1 MKKLL
6 VLFIAS
12 SLSLFA
18 TIDGHDENLVIK
30 AVAEKLKKRLNDE
43 ISFTDI
49 YVEENKT
56 TPKGGKYVVF
66 EYTLESDID
75 TKPYLKMFGE
85 EGLSLIYCEMF
96 IGDKLDNVIVVKLR
110 QNGKVV
116 AEYKADAKKC
126 SSKLK

>member
-18 TIDGHDENLVIK
+18 TIDGYDENLIIK
-30 AVAEKLKKRLNDE
+30 ATEQSKKRLNDE
-43 ISFTDI
+43 ISLTDI

-66 EYTLESDID
+66 EYTLESDTN

-85 EGLSLIYCEMF
+85 EGDSLTYCKMF

>member
-18 TIDGHDENLVIK
+18 TIDGHDENLIIK

-43 ISFTDI
+43 ISLTDI

-66 EYTLESDID
+66 EYTLESDMD
-75 TKPYLKMFGE
+75 TKLYLKIFGE
-85 EGLSLIYCEMF
+85 EGHSLTYCKMF

>member
-18 TIDGHDENLVIK
+18 TIDGHDENLIIK

-66 EYTLESDID
+66 EYTLESDMD

-85 EGLSLIYCEMF
+85 EGDSLTYCKMF

>member
-18 TIDGHDENLVIK
+18 TIDGYDENLIIK

-66 EYTLESDID
+66 EYTLESDMD

-85 EGLSLIYCEMF
+85 EGHSLTYCKMF

-116 AEYKADAKKC
+116 AEYKDDAKKC

>member
-18 TIDGHDENLVIK
+18 TIDGYDENLIIK
-30 AVAEKLKKRLNDE
+30 AVEQSKKRLNDE
-43 ISFTDI
+43 ISLTDI

-66 EYTLESDID
+66 EYTLESDTN
-75 TKPYLKMFGE
+75 TKPYLKKFGE

>member
-18 TIDGHDENLVIK
+18 TIDGYDENLIIK
-30 AVAEKLKKRLNDE
+30 AVEQSKKRLNDE
-43 ISFTDI
+43 ISLTDI

-85 EGLSLIYCEMF
+85 EGDSLTYCKMF

>member
-18 TIDGHDENLVIK
+18 TIDGYDENLIIK

-85 EGLSLIYCEMF
+85 EGDSLTYCKMF

>member
-18 TIDGHDENLVIK
+18 TIDGYDENLIIK

-66 EYTLESDID
+66 EFTLESDID
-75 TKPYLKMFGE
+75 TKPHLKKFGE
-85 EGLSLIYCEMF
+85 EGVSLIYCEMF
-96 IGDKLDNVIVVKLR
+96 IGDKLDNVIVNKLR

>member
-18 TIDGHDENLVIK
+18 TIDGYDENLIIK
-30 AVAEKLKKRLNDE
+30 AVEQSKKRLNDE
-43 ISFTDI
+43 ISLTDI

-75 TKPYLKMFGE
+75 TKPHLKKFGE
-85 EGLSLIYCEMF
+85 EGVSLIYCKMF

>member
-18 TIDGHDENLVIK
+18 TIDGHDENLIIK
-30 AVAEKLKKRLNDE
+30 AIEQSKKRFNDE
-43 ISFTDI
+43 ISLTDI

-85 EGLSLIYCEMF
+85 EGYSLTYCKMF
-96 IGDKLDNVIVVKLR
+96 IGDKLDNVIVNKLR

>member
-18 TIDGHDENLVIK
+18 TIDGYDENLIIK

-66 EYTLESDID
+66 EYTLESDTN

-85 EGLSLIYCEMF
+85 EGDSLTYCKMF
-96 IGDKLDNVIVVKLR
+96 IRDKLDNVIVVKLR

-126 SSKLK
+126 STKLK

>member
-18 TIDGHDENLVIK
+18 TIDGYDENLIIK

-43 ISFTDI
+43 ISLTDI

-66 EYTLESDID
+66 EYTLESDTN

-85 EGLSLIYCEMF
+85 EGDSLTYCKMF

>member
-1 MKKLL
+1 MKKILL
-6 VLFIAS
+6 LFIAS

-18 TIDGHDENLVIK
+18 TIDGYDENLIIK

-66 EYTLESDID
+66 EYTLESDMD

-85 EGLSLIYCEMF
+85 EGHSLTYCKMF

>member
-1 MKKLL
+1 M
-6 VLFIAS
+6 
-12 SLSLFA
+12 
-18 TIDGHDENLVIK
+18 GYYNENLIIK
-30 AVAEKLKKRLNDE
+30 AIEKSKKRYNDE
-43 ISFTDI
+43 ISLTDI

-66 EYTLESDID
+66 EYTLESDTN

-85 EGLSLIYCEMF
+85 EGDSLTYCKMF

-126 SSKLK
+126 RSKLK

>member
-18 TIDGHDENLVIK
+18 TIDGYDENLIIK
-30 AVAEKLKKRLNDE
+30 AVEQSKKRLNDE
-43 ISFTDI
+43 ISLTDI

-66 EYTLESDID
+66 EYTLESDTN

-85 EGLSLIYCEMF
+85 EGDSLTYCKMF

>member
-18 TIDGHDENLVIK
+18 TIDGHDENLIIK
-30 AVAEKLKKRLNDE
+30 AIEQSKKRYNDE
-43 ISFTDI
+43 ISLTDI

-66 EYTLESDID
+66 EYTLESDTN

-85 EGLSLIYCEMF
+85 EGHSLTYCKMF

>member
-18 TIDGHDENLVIK
+18 TIDGYDENLIIK

-66 EYTLESDID
+66 EYTLESDMD

-85 EGLSLIYCEMF
+85 EGDSLTYCKMF